1 MRIVLDTNVLVSG
14 IFFGGL
20 PGRLLDVWADGRLEL
35 VLSPAI
41 LDEYLRVC
49 ERIAESRPALEY
61 ESVLAAIAGHGVL
74 VADTTWDE
82 PITVDPDD
90 DQFILCARSA
100 DAVVVSG
107 GGTITTNSTHAG
119 WPSHERVGGTCPTS
133 APVAGRR
140 NPWSS
145 GA

>member
-1 MRIVLDTNVLVSG
+1 VRVVLDTNVLVSG

-20 PGRLLDVWADGRLEL
+20 PARVLDAWADGRLEL

-74 VADTTWDE
+74 VADTTWE
-82 PITVDPDD
+82 KPITIDPDD
-90 DQFILCARSA
+90 DKFMLCARAA

-107 GGTITTNSTHAG
+107 DFDLLDVSG
-119 WPSHERVGGTCPTS
+119 WEGVKVLKPRELLGQLGDS
-133 APVAGRR
+133 AAV
-140 NPWSS
+140 
-145 GA
+145 

>member
-20 PGRLLDVWADGRLEL
+20 PGRILDAWASGEFEL

-49 ERIAESRPALEY
+49 ARIAESRPALEY
-61 ESVLAAIAGHGVL
+61 EPVLAAIAGHGLL
-74 VADTTWDE
+74 VADMHSTR

-90 DQFILCARSA
+90 DKFMLCAQSA

-107 GGTITTNSTHAG
+107 DSDLLDASGWAGVRVLKPRDLLDQLGG
-119 WPSHERVGGTCPTS
+119 S
-133 APVAGRR
+133 AAV
-140 NPWSS
+140 
-145 GA
+145 

>member
-1 MRIVLDTNVLVSG
+1 VRVVLDTNVLVSG

-20 PGRLLDVWADGRLEL
+20 PGRLLDAWADGRLEL

-61 ESVLAAIAGHGVL
+61 ESVLTAIAGHGVL
-74 VADTTWDE
+74 VADPTWDE
-82 PITVDPDD
+82 PITVDPADD
-90 DQFILCARSA
+90 KFILCARSA

-107 GGTITTNSTHAG
+107 DSDLLEVSG
-119 WPSHERVGGTCPTS
+119 WEGVHVLKPRDLLDQLGDS
-133 APVAGRR
+133 AAV
-140 NPWSS
+140 
-145 GA
+145 